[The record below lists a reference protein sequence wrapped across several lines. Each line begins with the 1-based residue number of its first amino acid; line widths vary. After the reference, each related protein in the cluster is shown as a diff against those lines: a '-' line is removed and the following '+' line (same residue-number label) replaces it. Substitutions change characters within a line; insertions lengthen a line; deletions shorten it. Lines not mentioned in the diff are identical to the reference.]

1 VEDWPLAPRH
11 EDAWILQESI
21 YSGYI
26 KCHGLKILSVVF
38 PNGLIGYVYGLISAR
53 ENDNGALNSSEL
65 R

>member
-1 VEDWPLAPRH
+1 MEDWLLAPRH
-11 EDAWILQESI
+11 EDAWILQEFI

-38 PNGLIGYVYGLISAR
+38 PKGLIGYVYCPISAR

-65 R
+65 K